1 MQRIIVSRRQ
11 PRPTPV
17 NSVDRTAFRDMCRR
31 FAEREVAPR
40 WQQADAE
47 KRFPREFYVAA
58 ARAGLI
64 GITAAEDIGGAALG
78 AYEEAIAMEE
88 LSRVNPNLA
97 VSVLVQNVAGS
108 ILYEY
113 GAAHHRELAAR
124 NIAGECMVAITIT
137 EPEAG
142 NDIQNVSTRATREG
156 DHWVLDGMKSF
167 ITLGGDADILVTLA
181 QTDPAAGRHGMR
193 FFAVPRETA
202 GISTSQ
208 IDTYVN
214 RPAPTFRVMFD
225 RARVAD
231 SARLDAG
238 FAEIMAGFNRERIMV
253 AARWLGHMQ
262 TALDWGREYAATRR
276 QFGKPI
282 GANQSIAFALAQAHV
297 DVEAARTLT
306 YHAAERWDS
315 GAPLEDVILA
325 VSTAKL
331 HSTQAVVR
339 VTQTVLHTAGGWG
352 LTSELPAMRWAMDA
366 LVAPVTVGS
375 LEIQQRAIARQLG
388 LPVE

>member
-1 MQRIIVSRRQ
+1 MSSRE
-11 PRPTPV
+11 PRAKPL
-17 NSVDRTAFRDMCRR
+17 NSVDRTAFRDMCKA
-31 FAEREVAPR
+31 FAKREIGPR
-40 WQQADAE
+40 WQKADE
-47 KRFPREFYVAA
+47 DKQFPRDFYVAA

-64 GITAAEDIGGAALG
+64 GITASEDVGGAALG

-88 LSRVNPNLA
+88 CAKVNPNLA
-97 VSVLVQNVAGS
+97 VSLLVQNVAGS
-108 ILYEY
+108 ILYEH
-113 GAAHHRELAAR
+113 GAPHHREIARR
-124 NIAGECMVAITIT
+124 NIAGECLVAITIT

-142 NDIQNVSTRATREG
+142 NDIQNVSTRAIRDG
-156 DHWVLDGMKSF
+156 DSWVIDGIKSF

-181 QTDPAAGRHGMR
+181 QTDLSKGRHGMR
-193 FFAVPRETA
+193 FFAVERTTPGVET
-202 GISTSQ
+202 SK

-214 RPAPTFRVMFD
+214 RPAPTFRVMFNQ
-225 RARVAD
+225 ARIPA
-231 SARLDAG
+231 SAQLEAG

-262 TALDWGREYAATRR
+262 TALDWAREYAATRQ
-276 QFGKPI
+276 QFGRPI
-282 GANQSIAFALAQAHV
+282 GSNQSIAFALAQAHV
-297 DVEAARTLT
+297 DVEAARRLT

-315 GAPLEDVILA
+315 GAPLEDVILD

-375 LEIQQRAIARQLG
+375 VEIQQRAIARQLG
-388 LPVE
+388 LPVT

>member
-1 MQRIIVSRRQ
+1 MSSRELRA
-11 PRPTPV
+11 RPL
-17 NSVDRTAFRDMCRR
+17 NSVDRSAFRDMCKA
-31 FAEREVAPR
+31 FAEREIGPR
-40 WQQADAE
+40 WRQADEE
-47 KRFPREFYVAA
+47 KQFPREFYVAA

-64 GITAAEDIGGAALG
+64 GITASEDVGGAALG

-88 LSRVNPNLA
+88 CAKVNPNLA
-97 VSVLVQNVAGS
+97 VSLLVQNVAGS

-113 GAAHHRELAAR
+113 GAPQHRELARR
-124 NIAGECMVAITIT
+124 NIAGDCLVAITIT

-142 NDIQNVSTRATREG
+142 NDIQNVSTRATRDG
-156 DHWVLDGMKSF
+156 DHWVLDGIKSF

-181 QTDPAAGRHGMR
+181 QTDPSKGRHGMR
-193 FFAVPRETA
+193 LFAVERTTPGVET
-202 GISTSQ
+202 SK

-214 RPAPTFRVMFD
+214 RPAPTFRVTFNQ
-225 RARVAD
+225 ARIPAT
-231 SARLDAG
+231 AQLDAG

-262 TALDWGREYAATRR
+262 TSLDWAIEYASTRR
-276 QFGKPI
+276 QFGRPI

-297 DVEAARTLT
+297 DVEAARRLT

-315 GAPLEDVILA
+315 GAPLEDVILD

-375 LEIQQRAIARQLG
+375 VEIQQRAIARQLG
-388 LPVE
+388 LPVP

>member
-1 MQRIIVSRRQ
+1 MGNPNTRRA
-11 PRPTPV
+11 PG
-17 NSVDRTAFRDMCRR
+17 NEVDRTAFREMCRV
-31 FAEREVAPR
+31 FAEREIGPR
-40 WQQADAE
+40 WQKADEE

-58 ARAGLI
+58 AKAGLI
-64 GITAAEDIGGAALG
+64 GITATEDVGGADLG

-88 LSRVNPNLA
+88 LAKVNPNLA

-113 GAAHHRELAAR
+113 GDAQHRELAR
-124 NIAGECMVAITIT
+124 KTIAGECLVAITIT

-142 NDIQNVSTRATREG
+142 NDIQNVSTRATQDG
-156 DHWVLDGMKSF
+156 DEWVLDGIKSF

-181 QTDPAAGRHGMR
+181 QTDPSAGRHGMR
-193 FFAVPRETA
+193 FFAVDRRTP
-202 GISTSQ
+202 GIQTSQ

-225 RARVAD
+225 KARVPA
-231 SARLDAG
+231 SCMLNAG

-262 TALDWGREYAATRR
+262 TALDWGLEYARTRH
-276 QFGKPI
+276 QFGRPI
-282 GANQSIAFALAQAHV
+282 GANQSIAFALAQAHL
-297 DVEAARTLT
+297 DIEAARRLT
-306 YHAAERWDS
+306 YYAAERWDS
-315 GAPLEDVILA
+315 GAPLQDVILD

-331 HSTQAVVR
+331 HCTQAVVR

-375 LEIQQRAIARQLG
+375 VEIQQRAIARQLN
-388 LPVE
+388 LPVD

>member
-1 MQRIIVSRRQ
+1 MNKRQ
-11 PRPTPV
+11 PRPTPL
-17 NSVDRTAFRDMCRR
+17 NQVDRTAFRDMCRV
-31 FAEREVAPR
+31 FAEREIGPR
-40 WQQADAE
+40 WKAADDE
-47 KRFPREFYVAA
+47 KRFPRAFYEAA

-64 GITAAEDIGGAALG
+64 GITAAEAIGGAALG

-88 LSRVNPNLA
+88 LAKVNPNLA

-108 ILYEY
+108 ILYEH
-113 GAAHHRELAAR
+113 GLEQHREIARR
-124 NIAGECMVAITIT
+124 NIAGECLVAITIT

-142 NDIQNVSTRATREG
+142 NDIQNVSTRATRDG
-156 DHWVLDGMKSF
+156 DHWVLDGIKSF
-167 ITLGGDADILVTLA
+167 ITLGGDADVLVTLA

-193 FFAVPRETA
+193 FFAVDRRTP
-202 GISTSQ
+202 GIETSQ

-214 RPAPTFRVMFD
+214 RPAPTFRVMFNQ
-225 RARVAD
+225 ARVPAD
-231 SARLDAG
+231 CQLEAG

-262 TALDWGREYAATRR
+262 TALAWGLEYAATRQ
-276 QFGKPI
+276 QFGRPI
-282 GANQSIAFALAQAHV
+282 GANQSIAFALAQAHL
-297 DVEAARTLT
+297 DVEAARRLT

-315 GAPLEDVILA
+315 GVPLEDVILD

-331 HSTQAVVR
+331 HATQAVVR

-352 LTSELPAMRWAMDA
+352 LTTELPAMRWALDA

-375 LEIQQRAIARQLG
+375 VEIQQRAIARQLG
-388 LPVE
+388 LPVD

>member
-1 MQRIIVSRRQ
+1 MSSRELRA
-11 PRPTPV
+11 RPL
-17 NSVDRTAFRDMCRR
+17 NSVDRSAFRDMCKA
-31 FAEREVAPR
+31 FAEREIGPR
-40 WQQADAE
+40 WRQADEE
-47 KRFPREFYVAA
+47 KQFPREFYVAA

-64 GITAAEDIGGAALG
+64 GITASEDVGGAALG

-88 LSRVNPNLA
+88 CAKVNPNLA
-97 VSVLVQNVAGS
+97 VSLLVQNVAGS

-113 GAAHHRELAAR
+113 GAPQHRELARR
-124 NIAGECMVAITIT
+124 NIAGDCLVAITIT

-142 NDIQNVSTRATREG
+142 NDIQNVSTRATRDG
-156 DHWVLDGMKSF
+156 DHWVLDGIKSF

-181 QTDPAAGRHGMR
+181 QTDPSKGRHGMR
-193 FFAVPRETA
+193 FFAVERTTPGVET
-202 GISTSQ
+202 SK

-214 RPAPTFRVMFD
+214 RPAPTFRVTFNQ
-225 RARVAD
+225 ARIPAT
-231 SARLDAG
+231 AQLDAG

-262 TALDWGREYAATRR
+262 TSLDWAIEYASTRR
-276 QFGKPI
+276 QFGRPI

-297 DVEAARTLT
+297 DVEAARRLT

-315 GAPLEDVILA
+315 GAPLEDVILD

-375 LEIQQRAIARQLG
+375 VEIQQRAIARQLG
-388 LPVE
+388 LPVP

>member
-1 MQRIIVSRRQ
+1 MIVSRRQ
-11 PRPTPV
+11 PRPTPA
-17 NSVDRTAFRDMCRR
+17 NSVDRVAFRDMCRR

-113 GAAHHRELAAR
+113 GAAQHRELAAR
-124 NIAGECMVAITIT
+124 NIAGECLVAITIT

-156 DHWVLDGMKSF
+156 DHWVLDGIKSF

-181 QTDPAAGRHGMR
+181 QTDPAAGRRGMR

-202 GISTSQ
+202 GVGTSQ

-225 RARVAD
+225 RARVPD

-306 YHAAERWDS
+306 YNAAERWDS

-375 LEIQQRAIARQLG
+375 IEIQQRAIARQLG

>member
-1 MQRIIVSRRQ
+1 MSSRELRA
-11 PRPTPV
+11 RPL
-17 NSVDRTAFRDMCRR
+17 NSVDRSAFRDMCKA
-31 FAEREVAPR
+31 FAEREIGPR
-40 WQQADAE
+40 WRQADEE
-47 KRFPREFYVAA
+47 KQFPREFYVAA

-64 GITAAEDIGGAALG
+64 GITASEDVGGAALG

-88 LSRVNPNLA
+88 CAKVNPNLA
-97 VSVLVQNVAGS
+97 VSLLVQNVAGS

-113 GAAHHRELAAR
+113 GAPQHRELARR
-124 NIAGECMVAITIT
+124 NIAGDCLVAITIT

-142 NDIQNVSTRATREG
+142 NDIQNVSTRATRDG
-156 DHWVLDGMKSF
+156 DHWVLDGIKSF

-181 QTDPAAGRHGMR
+181 QTDPSKGRHGMR
-193 FFAVPRETA
+193 FFAVERTTPGVET
-202 GISTSQ
+202 SK

-214 RPAPTFRVMFD
+214 RPAPTFRVTFNQ
-225 RARVAD
+225 ARIPAT
-231 SARLDAG
+231 AQLNAG

-262 TALDWGREYAATRR
+262 TSLDWAIEYASTRR
-276 QFGKPI
+276 QFGRPI

-297 DVEAARTLT
+297 DVEAARRLT

-315 GAPLEDVILA
+315 GAPLEDVILD

-375 LEIQQRAIARQLG
+375 VEIQQRAIARQLG
-388 LPVE
+388 LPVP

>member
-1 MQRIIVSRRQ
+1 MSSRELRA
-11 PRPTPV
+11 RPL
-17 NSVDRTAFRDMCRR
+17 NSVDRSAFRDMCKA
-31 FAEREVAPR
+31 FAEREIGAR
-40 WQQADAE
+40 WRQADEE
-47 KRFPREFYVAA
+47 KQFPREFYVAA

-64 GITAAEDIGGAALG
+64 GITASEDVGGAALG

-88 LSRVNPNLA
+88 CAKVNPNLA
-97 VSVLVQNVAGS
+97 VSLLVQNVAGS

-113 GAAHHRELAAR
+113 GAPQHRELARR
-124 NIAGECMVAITIT
+124 NIAGDCLVAITIT

-142 NDIQNVSTRATREG
+142 NDIQNVSTRATRDG
-156 DHWVLDGMKSF
+156 DHWVLDGIKSF

-181 QTDPAAGRHGMR
+181 QTDPSKGRHGMR
-193 FFAVPRETA
+193 FFAVERTTPGVET
-202 GISTSQ
+202 SK

-214 RPAPTFRVMFD
+214 RPAPTFRVTFNQ
-225 RARVAD
+225 ARIPAT
-231 SARLDAG
+231 AQLNAG

-262 TALDWGREYAATRR
+262 TSLDWAIEYASTRR
-276 QFGKPI
+276 QFGRPI

-297 DVEAARTLT
+297 DVEAARRLT

-315 GAPLEDVILA
+315 GAPLEDVILD

-375 LEIQQRAIARQLG
+375 VEIQQRAIARQLG
-388 LPVE
+388 LPVP

>member
-1 MQRIIVSRRQ
+1 MSKNL
-11 PRPTPV
+11 PRPTPR
-17 NSVDRTAFRDMCRR
+17 NSVDREAFRDMCRA
-31 FAEREVAPR
+31 FAQKEIGPR
-40 WQQADAE
+40 WQKADDE
-47 KRFPREFYVAA
+47 KQFPREFYVACA
-58 ARAGLI
+58 KAGLI
-64 GITAAEDIGGAALG
+64 GITASEDVGGAGLG

-88 LSRVNPNLA
+88 LAKVNPNLA

-113 GAAHHRELAAR
+113 GDEEHKELARR

-142 NDIQNVSTRATREG
+142 NDVQNVRTRATRDG
-156 DHWVLDGMKSF
+156 DDWRLDGIKSF
-167 ITLGGDADILVTLA
+167 ITLGGDADVLVTLA
-181 QTDPAAGRHGMR
+181 QTDPSAGRHGMR
-193 FFAVPRETA
+193 FFAVDRRTE
-202 GISTSQ
+202 GIQTSQ

-214 RPAPTFRVMFD
+214 RPAPTFRVMFNEAKVPE
-225 RARVAD
+225 RR
-231 SARLDAG
+231 RLNAG

-262 TALDWGREYAATRR
+262 TALDWAVDYASTRK
-276 QFGKPI
+276 QFGKAI
-282 GANQSIAFALAQAHV
+282 GANQSIAFSLAQAHL
-297 DVEAARTLT
+297 DVEAARRLT
-306 YHAAERWDS
+306 YYAAERWDS
-315 GAPLEDVILA
+315 GAPLEQVILD

-339 VTQTVLHTAGGWG
+339 VTQTALHVAGGWG

-375 LEIQQRAIARQLG
+375 VEIQQRAIARQLG
-388 LPVE
+388 LPVD

>member
-1 MQRIIVSRRQ
+1 MGQRQ
-11 PRPTPV
+11 ARPTPV
-17 NSVDRTAFRDMCRR
+17 NQVDRQAFRDMCRA
-31 FAEREVAPR
+31 FADREVRPR
-40 WQQADAE
+40 WQKADDD
-47 KRFPREFYVAA
+47 KQFPREFYVAA
-58 ARAGLI
+58 ARVGLI
-64 GITAAEDIGGAALG
+64 GMTAPEDIGGAGLG

-88 LSRVNPNLA
+88 LAKANPNLA

-113 GAAHHRELAAR
+113 GEPQHRELAR
-124 NIAGECMVAITIT
+124 KTIAGDCLVAITIT

-156 DHWVLDGMKSF
+156 DEWVIDGTKSF

-181 QTDPAAGRHGMR
+181 QTDPKAGRHGMR
-193 FFAVPRETA
+193 FFAIDRRTPGVQ
-202 GISTSQ
+202 TSQ

-214 RPAPTFRVMFD
+214 RPAPTFRVLFNQ
-225 RARVAD
+225 ARVPA
-231 SARLDAG
+231 SCMLNAG

-262 TALDWGREYAATRR
+262 TALDWGLDYARTRR

-282 GANQSIAFALAQAHV
+282 GANQSIAFALAQAHL
-297 DVEAARTLT
+297 EIESARRLT
-306 YHAAERWDS
+306 YYAAERWDS
-315 GAPLEDVILA
+315 GIPLEDVILD

-331 HSTQAVVR
+331 HCTQAVVR

-352 LTSELPAMRWAMDA
+352 LTSELPAMRWALDA

-375 LEIQQRAIARQLG
+375 VEIQQRAIARQLG

>member
-1 MQRIIVSRRQ
+1 MKQRQ
-11 PRPTPV
+11 ARPTPE
-17 NSVDRTAFRDMCRR
+17 NQVDRQAFRDMCRV
-31 FAEREVAPR
+31 FADREVRPR
-40 WQQADAE
+40 WQKADDE
-47 KRFPREFYVAA
+47 KQFPRDFYVAA
-58 ARAGLI
+58 ATAGLI
-64 GITAAEDIGGAALG
+64 GITASEDIGGAALG

-88 LSRVNPNLA
+88 LAKANPNLA

-113 GAAHHRELAAR
+113 GEAHHRELAR
-124 NIAGECMVAITIT
+124 RTIAGECLVAITIT

-142 NDIQNVSTRATREG
+142 NDIQNVSTRATRDG
-156 DHWVLDGMKSF
+156 DEWVIDGIKSF

-181 QTDPAAGRHGMR
+181 QTDPSAGRHGMR
-193 FFAVPRETA
+193 FFAIDRCTPGVH
-202 GISTSQ
+202 TSK

-214 RPAPTFRVMFD
+214 RPAPTFRVTFNQ
-225 RARVAD
+225 ARVPA
-231 SARLDAG
+231 SCQLNAG

-262 TALDWGREYAATRR
+262 TALDWGIEYAKTRK
-276 QFGKPI
+276 QFGKAI
-282 GANQSIAFALAQAHV
+282 GANQSIAFALAQAHL
-297 DVEAARTLT
+297 EIESARRLT
-306 YHAAERWDS
+306 YYAAERWDS
-315 GAPLEDVILA
+315 GIPLEDVILD

-331 HSTQAVVR
+331 HCTQAVVR

-352 LTSELPAMRWAMDA
+352 LTSELPAMRWALDA

-375 LEIQQRAIARQLG
+375 VEIQQRAIARQLG